1 MAQTTVSPNNVK
13 LTYRGRA
20 QMPWT
25 GPVAASH
32 YNDAFSRSPDNGAFS
47 RSPDNGAFSRP
58 PAPKAA
64 DIARAILRRGG
75 EFAAAAPNKKVR
87 DLRKRGLISARAY
100 GRMKS
105 SGLDRD
111 PDLDAATT

>member
-47 RSPDNGAFSRP
+47 RP

-75 EFAAAAPNKKVR
+75 ELAAAAPNKKVR